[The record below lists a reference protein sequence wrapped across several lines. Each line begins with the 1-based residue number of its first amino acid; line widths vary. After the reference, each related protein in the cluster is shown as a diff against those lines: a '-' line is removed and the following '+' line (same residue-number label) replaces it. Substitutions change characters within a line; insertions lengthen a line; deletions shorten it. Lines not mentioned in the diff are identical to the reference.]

1 MIKIFVGDDRIKAK
15 QAIVQFLG
23 QDYEVFDGPDLMEDD
38 LLNICSGN
46 SLLSLHRSILIRD
59 LSKNKSLFE
68 KIPDYLDTQ
77 HPVALLE
84 QKLDKRSSVY
94 KALKEKKLVFQF
106 DLNPGA
112 DYGKVFNIF
121 SVAKQNGLK
130 AIDMLEEIKN
140 QEDPM
145 MFFGLLASSAIKDFG
160 RNQGTKEKQVL
171 KLLSRLDLRIK
182 SSSMDPWL
190 LIESFLVQLS
200 RLYGSY

>member
-1 MIKIFVGDDRIKAK
+1 MIKIFAGDDRIRAK

-77 HPVALLE
+77 HSVALLE

-121 SVAKQNGLK
+121 SVAKQNGPK
-130 AIDMLEEIKN
+130 AIDTLEEIKN

>member
-1 MIKIFVGDDRIKAK
+1 MIKIFVGDDRIRAK

-77 HPVALLE
+77 HSVALLE

>member
-1 MIKIFVGDDRIKAK
+1 MIKIFVGDDRIRAK

-77 HPVALLE
+77 HSVALLE
-84 QKLDKRSSVY
+84 QKPDKRSSVY

-145 MFFGLLASSAIKDFG
+145 MFFGLLVSSAIKDFG

>member
-1 MIKIFVGDDRIKAK
+1 MIKIFVGDDRIRAK

-77 HPVALLE
+77 HSVALLE

-94 KALKEKKLVFQF
+94 KALKEKKMVFQF

>member
-1 MIKIFVGDDRIKAK
+1 MIKIFVGDDRIRAK

-59 LSKNKSLFE
+59 LSKNRSLFE

-77 HPVALLE
+77 HSVALLE

-94 KALKEKKLVFQF
+94 KALKEKKMVFQF

-145 MFFGLLASSAIKDFG
+145 MFLGLLASSAIKDFG

>member
-1 MIKIFVGDDRIKAK
+1 MIKIFVGDDRIRAK
-15 QAIVQFLG
+15 QATVQFLG

-77 HPVALLE
+77 HSVALLE

>member
-1 MIKIFVGDDRIKAK
+1 MIKIFVGDDRIRAK

-77 HPVALLE
+77 HSVALLE

-160 RNQGTKEKQVL
+160 RNQGTREKQVL